1 MVQKCKKEILIYTLL
16 AFVSLCCLISII
28 YTIYLPSVFKTA
40 RIFLLMAGITLIFVG
55 LILILTRLLLPNE
68 NTRKYLLYAS
78 FAVIIAS
85 LIFALA
91 FAIPYAK
98 SKRASLYLQN
108 KKGLTIEN
116 INFHNKYNYYIYAQ
130 RVTQE
135 IPVQDRLVINKSH
148 TNKKIKVV
156 RKSPT
161 VKVGK
166 DLVPQ
171 NLNTITLLTY
181 ERYENENK
189 FIFTDNVLDI
199 QHMPEPKIN
208 GIHKLMLPSIFSQHK
223 EKGEII
229 ILVPPNVQV
238 SYI

>member
-1 MVQKCKKEILIYTLL
+1 MVQKGKKEILIYTLL

-55 LILILTRLLLPNE
+55 LILMLTRLLLPQE
-68 NTRKYLLYAS
+68 NTRKYVLYAS
-78 FAVIIAS
+78 FAVIILS
-85 LIFALA
+85 LIFALS

-116 INFHNKYNYYIYAQ
+116 TNFHNKYQYYIYAQ

-135 IPVQDRLVINKSH
+135 IPVQDKLIINKSH
-148 TNKKIKVV
+148 TNKKIKIVK
-156 RKSPT
+156 KSPT

-166 DLVPQ
+166 ETVPQ

-181 ERYENENK
+181 ERYENENR
-189 FIFTDNVLDI
+189 FIFKDNILDI
-199 QHMPEPKIN
+199 DHTPEPKIN
-208 GIHKLMLPSIFSQHK
+208 GIHKCLLPSVFSEHK
-223 EKGEII
+223 EKGEIV
-229 ILVPPNVQV
+229 ILVPPNVEI
-238 SYI
+238 SYV